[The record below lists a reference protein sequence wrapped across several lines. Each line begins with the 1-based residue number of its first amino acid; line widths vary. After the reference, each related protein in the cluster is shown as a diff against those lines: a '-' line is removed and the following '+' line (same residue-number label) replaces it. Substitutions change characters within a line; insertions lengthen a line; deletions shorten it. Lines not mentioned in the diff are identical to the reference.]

1 MKFDKI
7 IKKSYFLLE
16 QDEQGNMPPT
26 PSVGGQGAP
35 SSSGDAK
42 VAVAGLEKVGKKM
55 GDQIENAED
64 ELFTMS
70 KNLIKVFNQV
80 LKVDNIDLN
89 DHPNLKQI
97 LDKLKL
103 AKLNIE
109 NKYPNINNKDSKLKF
124 EDFDLSQPLF
134 EDLLIKYNMSPALL
148 KRLDWGYITQRI

>member
-97 LDKLKL
+97 LDKLNDASNVAD
-103 AKLNIE
+103 AKTALPAIQQIIKSYTE
-109 NKYPNINNKDSKLKF
+109 DVTKKD
-124 EDFDLSQPLF
+124 QPF
-134 EDLLIKYNMSPALL
+134 NF
-148 KRLDWGYITQRI
+148 

>member
-26 PSVGGQGAP
+26 PSVKGQGAP

-97 LDKLKL
+97 LDKLNDASNVAD
-103 AKLNIE
+103 AKTALPAIQQIIKSYTE
-109 NKYPNINNKDSKLKF
+109 DVTKKD
-124 EDFDLSQPLF
+124 QPF
-134 EDLLIKYNMSPALL
+134 NF
-148 KRLDWGYITQRI
+148 